1 MIPLTLSFL
10 LCTGSLVLICA
21 ALQPPESPP
30 LYSSDYIPDTMASA
44 SGVGSYSN
52 PLKKFK

>member
-1 MIPLTLSFL
+1 MLVSFL
-10 LCTGSLVLICA
+10 CGDPLVLFYA
-21 ALQPPESPP
+21 VSQPLSLPLSTPP
-30 LYSSDYIPDTMASA
+30 DYIPDIMASA